1 MTLHTLIMKEFN
13 ILYLDTDSYHT
24 KNNYQNNINKH
35 IYKTNNTQPLK
46 FNNNKDNSSSRSYSL
61 ESSENKDNIALKNC
75 FEEPKRT
82 YFISYTNRTLEDVSW
97 AKWTEWVLREII
109 GGTTI
114 MQEYDF
120 QLGDNFKERMHM
132 ALKSADVVVCVLT
145 RTYMESIYCI
155 EEWSN
160 TERFIPVKFDDCKPE
175 GLLKSRVYI
184 DLYGLSRE
192 EAKKKLVAALQGTTR
207 PKTEPEFPASPSF
220 GQKNLCQVS
229 QVKLN
234 NLPVRNPDFTGRE
247 EVLEKISKGLTN
259 FSRVIVVGAGGLG
272 KSQLAF
278 EYAHRHAADYQC
290 IWVVNATSKT
300 SLERSYRRFATRT
313 GLPSAETDAFEHVLN
328 HVVWW
333 LEEHARFLFIL
344 DNAEGIS
351 NLYEY
356 LPAGQLCGHV
366 LINTRDAKHGIAGEE
381 INVGVFSMED
391 SVAFLQ
397 KRLENT
403 SKISRD
409 DAQSLASMLD
419 CLPLAL
425 EQAAAYMIVNEY
437 TSCTQYL
444 ELLEKFGLEVLNE
457 RVLTIDG
464 ESAKTVA
471 TTWKVSIEQIPAES
485 AARQLF
491 NLCAYFAPDQIP
503 LSMLIEGH
511 KELPL
516 PLQEVLALGNK
527 HKHNALVGELT
538 RYSLIT
544 LKRDD
549 KGNALLSMHR
559 IIQQVMR
566 YSLAQANDER
576 WLSCCLNLACAV
588 FKYGHGTFK
597 SMITFM
603 QKVPH
608 VLEIIRQ
615 FEGKSVDDE
624 ILKKI
629 ALLCNE
635 AGRGFEYDGKYDE
648 ALKWLKQA
656 LDSREK
662 IVGTEHPETA
672 TTYYNIARVCYRQG
686 KYTDALKWYTKAL
699 TIREKTLGTKH
710 PDTAVT
716 YHYIARV
723 YYRQGKYTDALK
735 WYTKALTIREKTLGT
750 KHPYTAT
757 TSNGIAEVYYRQG
770 EYAKALEL
778 HMRALAIRKKSLHVE
793 HPNTAATYHDIAR
806 VYYRQRNYGE
816 ALEWYNKALAIRRK
830 MLGME
835 HPYTATTSNGIAEV
849 YYRQENYTEALEWH
863 MRALAIR
870 KKMLSAEHPDTAT
883 TYYNIARV
891 YYRQEN
897 YTEALEWYTKALAI
911 REKVLGTEHPETAI
925 TSNGIAE
932 VYYRQEN
939 YTKAL
944 EWSLKSYKILKKLG
958 TTHPNITL
966 VKSNLEEA
974 YTSAGF
980 TEPFEDWLKKNT

>member
-1 MTLHTLIMKEFN
+1 MTFK
-13 ILYLDTDSYHT
+13 LYKTPFTSSNSIAQPSLFHSNANSP
-24 KNNYQNNINKH
+24 KNNT
-35 IYKTNNTQPLK
+35 TNEQ
-46 FNNNKDNSSSRSYSL
+46 FNNNNNDNFGFKANTEQALKSINNPNNSSSASYSF
-61 ESSENKDNIALKNC
+61 ERSENTDLALKNR
-75 FEEPKRT
+75 FDAPKKT
-82 YFISYTNRTLEDVSW
+82 YFISYTNRTPEDVSW
-97 AKWTEWVLREII
+97 AKWTEWVLREIM

-120 QLGDNFKERMHM
+120 QLGDNFKERMHS

-160 TERFIPVKFDDCKPE
+160 TERFIPVKFDDCMPE

-192 EAKKKLVAALQGTTR
+192 EAKKKLVTALQGTTR
-207 PKTEPEFPASPSF
+207 PKSEPDFPASSSSDT
-220 GQKNLCQVS
+220 QKNFCQIS
-229 QVKLN
+229 QFKLN
-234 NLPVRNPDFTGRE
+234 NLPVRNPNFTGRE
-247 EVLEKISKGLTN
+247 EVLERISNGLTN

-278 EYAHRHAADYQC
+278 EYAHRNVSVYQC
-290 IWVVNATSKT
+290 IWVVNAASKS
-300 SLERSYRRFATRT
+300 SLERSYRRFASRT

-344 DNAEGIS
+344 DNAEGVS
-351 NLYEY
+351 NLSEY
-356 LPAGQLCGHV
+356 LPTGQLCGHV

-403 SKISRD
+403 SRISSA

-464 ESAKTVA
+464 DSAKTVA

-516 PLQEVLALGNK
+516 PLREVLALENK

-538 RYSLIT
+538 RYSLIS

-597 SMITFM
+597 SMVTFM

-615 FEGKSVDDE
+615 FDGKSVDDE
-624 ILKKI
+624 IQKKI

-648 ALKWLKQA
+648 ALKWLRQA

-662 IVGTEHPETA
+662 IVGLDHPDTA
-672 TTYYNIARVCYRQG
+672 TTYYNIARVYYRQG
-686 KYTDALKWYTKAL
+686 NYTDALKWYTKAL
-699 TIREKTLGTKH
+699 TIREKVLGLDH
-710 PDTAVT
+710 PDTAVA

-723 YYRQGKYTDALK
+723 YYRQG
-735 WYTKALTIREKTLGT
+735 
-750 KHPYTAT
+750 
-757 TSNGIAEVYYRQG
+757 
-770 EYAKALEL
+770 
-778 HMRALAIRKKSLHVE
+778 
-793 HPNTAATYHDIAR
+793 
-806 VYYRQRNYGE
+806 NYVD
-816 ALEWYNKALAIRRK
+816 ALEWYLKALVIREK
-830 MLGME
+830 VLGME

-849 YYRQENYTEALEWH
+849 YYRQ
-863 MRALAIR
+863 
-870 KKMLSAEHPDTAT
+870 
-883 TYYNIARV
+883 
-891 YYRQEN
+891 
-897 YTEALEWYTKALAI
+897 
-911 REKVLGTEHPETAI
+911 G
-925 TSNGIAE
+925 
-932 VYYRQEN
+932 N
-939 YTKAL
+939 YTKAI
-944 EWSLKSYKILKKLG
+944 EWGLKSYNLLKKLKIP
-958 TTHPNITL
+958 HPNTTL
-966 VKSNLEEA
+966 VKNNLKEA
-974 YTSAGF
+974 YVSAGL
-980 TEPFEDWLKKNT
+980 TEPFEEWLKQNT